1 MGYEELQVRWMYSKL
16 PETKAEV
23 LKPLL
28 PPESILLNV
37 VLQRGR
43 WDEYGILM
51 TIDATCKGNRRISC
65 DFVLKI
71 LLL

>member
-51 TIDATCKGNRRISC
+51 TIDATCKGTAGYHAAS
-65 DFVLKI
+65 FFK
-71 LLL
+71 

>member
-37 VLQRGR
+37 VLQRGPLGR
-43 WDEYGILM
+43 VWY
-51 TIDATCKGNRRISC
+51 IDDNRC
-65 DFVLKI
+65 DL
-71 LLL
+71 